1 MLTMSSSRM
10 FWPAGRSLFR
20 KRSRGG
26 MEVVAAC
33 LLAGLAVVAV
43 STWPV

>member
-1 MLTMSSSRM
+1 MSSSRM

-26 MEVVAAC
+26 LGVVAAC
-33 LLAGLAVVAV
+33 LFASLAVVAV
-43 STWPV
+43 SAWPA